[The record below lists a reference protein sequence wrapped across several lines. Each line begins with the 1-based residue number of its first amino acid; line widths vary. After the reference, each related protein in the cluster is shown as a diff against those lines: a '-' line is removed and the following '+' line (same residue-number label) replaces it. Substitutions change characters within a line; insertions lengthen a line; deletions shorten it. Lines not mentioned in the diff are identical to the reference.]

1 MQHLT
6 DETRWALISR
16 LAHAH
21 EHHGRF
27 KSYTHGLRAI
37 DDEIGEVWIAIQ
49 RETPQRVYEE
59 LLDVAT
65 VAIRY
70 AEQMKRE
77 GVV

>member
-1 MQHLT
+1 MTHLT

-16 LAHAH
+16 LVHAH

-27 KSYTHGLRAI
+27 VDVQHARVAMMEEV
-37 DDEIGEVWIAIQ
+37 DEVWCA
-49 RETPQRVYEE
+49 RCYETPQRVYEE